1 MYSSL
6 FVNSKTINEMMQSAI
21 KIVNL
26 FIGKLYKKGK
36 KMQVGLSINLAFQGI
51 TSIKTCETSFNR
63 LKKAINNVGGSVKNL
78 KRDLAAI
85 KRYRKKEYIKFI

>member
-26 FIGKLYKKGK
+26 FIDKLYKKGK
-36 KMQVGLSINLAFQGI
+36 KM
-51 TSIKTCETSFNR
+51 
-63 LKKAINNVGGSVKNL
+63 
-78 KRDLAAI
+78 
-85 KRYRKKEYIKFI
+85 

>member
-1 MYSSL
+1 M

-36 KMQVGLSINLAFQGI
+36 KMQDIGIGL
-51 TSIKTCETSFNR
+51 
-63 LKKAINNVGGSVKNL
+63 
-78 KRDLAAI
+78 
-85 KRYRKKEYIKFI
+85 RYA